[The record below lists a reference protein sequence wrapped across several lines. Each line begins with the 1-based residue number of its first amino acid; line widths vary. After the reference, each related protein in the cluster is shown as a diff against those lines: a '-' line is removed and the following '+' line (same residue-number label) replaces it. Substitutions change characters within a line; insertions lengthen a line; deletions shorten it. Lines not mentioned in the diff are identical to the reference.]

1 MDKIIAVAIGGSIGA
16 VGRYLIG
23 LIPMKMENGFP
34 LNTFIINV
42 IGAFVIGLISATA
55 LKNTG
60 FNKNLELF
68 LKTGLCGGFTTFS
81 TFSLESFNLLQSG
94 NFITSIIYIILS
106 LTISL
111 LAIVLAYSLIK

>member
-1 MDKIIAVAIGGSIGA
+1 MDKIIAVAVGGS
-16 VGRYLIG
+16 
-23 LIPMKMENGFP
+23 
-34 LNTFIINV
+34 

-68 LKTGLCGGFTTFS
+68 LKTGICGGFTTFS

-94 NFITSIIYIILS
+94 NHITSLLYIVLS
-106 LTISL
+106 VSLSL
-111 LAIVLAYSLIK
+111 LAILLAYSLLK